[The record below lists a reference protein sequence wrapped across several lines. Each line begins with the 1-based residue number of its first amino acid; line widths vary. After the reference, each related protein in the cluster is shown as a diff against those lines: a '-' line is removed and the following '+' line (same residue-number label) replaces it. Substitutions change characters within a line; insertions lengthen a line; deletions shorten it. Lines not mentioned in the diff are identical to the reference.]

1 MLSEWLNEL
10 GLSLPEAG
18 ESRRIRFEA
27 APELWLERMGEQY
40 VLALP
45 LAPLPLNGLAGVMLT
60 LLQVNSPMSTLQPAR
75 LAADGSGRL
84 LLWLA
89 LDGAAEPWEC
99 QAACDLLHCGHDALS
114 PWLQAPEEGVPV
126 RTGGILV

>member
-75 LAADGSGRL
+75 LSADGRGHL
-84 LLWLA
+84 LLWLQLKEE
-89 LDGAAEPWEC
+89 LDLAAC
-99 QAACDLLHCGHDALS
+99 QSACDLLHSAYTALL
-114 PWLQAPEEGVPV
+114 PLLQEPEEVVP
-126 RTGGILV
+126 ILAGNIFV